1 VYFSISL
8 TRFFETMYCFVS
20 RSHLVS
26 CGVYIICLTF
36 ARLSECDAKT
46 ASPDAGESWKYF
58 LRINFPRGETKNS
71 RRMPN
76 SLTAGRGG
84 NVTSR
89 VESTTSAE
97 TRENEINS
105 NTDRPIF
112 ADHSRNTLDINDF
125 VQQNFPRATMMRVSR
140 YFRKQKPCRTISF
153 RRRLLVPG
161 CLPVALRVTAC
172 IGTSASLNVPRY
184 TAGVVVDTE
193 FCSKCTPVAFRK
205 ARTRIF
211 CKPKKGGASYRAE
224 RLSYASI
231 SKCSHRPCT

>member
-1 VYFSISL
+1 
-8 TRFFETMYCFVS
+8 MYCSVS

-26 CGVYIICLTF
+26 YGVYIMCLTF
-36 ARLSECDAKT
+36 ARLGECDAKP

-58 LRINFPRGETKNS
+58 LRINFPRGEAKNS

-76 SLTAGRGG
+76 AKTADRDG
-84 NVTSR
+84 NITSI
-89 VESTTSAE
+89 TSAE
-97 TRENEINS
+97 TRENEIDS

-112 ADHSRNTLDINDF
+112 ADHSPNTVDINDF
-125 VQQNFPRATMMRVSR
+125 VQQNFPRSTMMRVSR

-161 CLPVALRVTAC
+161 CLPVALKVTAC

-193 FCSKCTPVAFRK
+193 FCSKCTPVGFRK
-205 ARTRIF
+205 ARTRIY

-224 RLSYASI
+224 RLSYVTI